1 MSTKRHTLLTTAGRI
16 DCGAVMRRAWRL
28 AAEVYGH
35 GRIPFSSIGRKCFAW
50 CLTTAW
56 REAREEM
63 ARQAIPAEVR
73 AARVADLNVELSNL
87 RYLDDWRHVN
97 RREAE
102 IRAELD
108 RLAA

>member
-1 MSTKRHTLLTTAGRI
+1 MTTKRRSLLTTAGRI
-16 DCGAVMRRAWRL
+16 DRGAVMRRAWRL
-28 AAEVYGH
+28 MTEVYSF
-35 GRIPFSSIGRKCFAW
+35 GRLRFSSIGRRCFAW
-50 CLTTAW
+50 CLATAW

-73 AARVADLNVELSNL
+73 AARVANLNVELSNL